1 MIIINNS
8 QGDWWEAR
16 LTRSVWQNFLEVLS
30 RIKNF
35 KLKKI
40 TTSTQSNNN
49 TGYVPSNYVA
59 PAESL
64 EAQDWFCGM
73 IRRAEAER
81 SLANKAPGTFL
92 IREAETAIG
101 CYSMS
106 GERVFQNVEFFNYR
120 TMVERIYR
128 KSLMTH

>member
-1 MIIINNS
+1 MYI
-8 QGDWWEAR
+8 
-16 LTRSVWQNFLEVLS
+16 LLYTHY
-30 RIKNF
+30 
-35 KLKKI
+35 
-40 TTSTQSNNN
+40 SNNN

-81 SLANKAPGTFL
+81 SLSNKAPGTFL

-106 GERVFQNVEFFNYR
+106 VMSPHNQVL
-120 TMVERIYR
+120 VSI
-128 KSLMTH
+128 

>member
-1 MIIINNS
+1 MKN
-8 QGDWWEAR
+8 EA
-16 LTRSVWQNFLEVLS
+16 TP
-30 RIKNF
+30 I
-35 KLKKI
+35 
-40 TTSTQSNNN
+40 QSNNN

-106 GERVFQNVEFFNYR
+106 GQRVYQIFKFFIVQFFVRSYSGVSWHFQ
-120 TMVERIYR
+120 
-128 KSLMTH
+128 MTKK

>member
-1 MIIINNS
+1 M
-8 QGDWWEAR
+8 
-16 LTRSVWQNFLEVLS
+16 
-30 RIKNF
+30 
-35 KLKKI
+35 
-40 TTSTQSNNN
+40 
-49 TGYVPSNYVA
+49 PSNYVA

-106 GERVFQNVEFFNYR
+106 GQRVYQNFEFFIFLSHWFFHRQKMFGLSKYN
-120 TMVERIYR
+120 
-128 KSLMTH
+128 